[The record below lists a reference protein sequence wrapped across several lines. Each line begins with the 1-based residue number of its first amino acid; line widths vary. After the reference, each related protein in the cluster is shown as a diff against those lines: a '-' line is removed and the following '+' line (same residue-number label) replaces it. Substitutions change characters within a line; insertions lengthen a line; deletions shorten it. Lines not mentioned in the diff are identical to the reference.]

1 MGAPVTGSDLPF
13 WGSLSSPRGH
23 PSADLHASH
32 STDSGGACMWKVP
45 NTPLEFTVSQLL
57 SALVLSA
64 QMIMCPLPRFWSIA
78 HHHRNIQD
86 SKIFLH
92 TWNLI
97 SLYIVFSVLAFPL
110 GSWNSILLAGPIEIP
125 RITYLFFESPT
136 VSFFWRKTVQSSLHK

>member
-1 MGAPVTGSDLPF
+1 MYNMGAPVTGSDLPF

-32 STDSGGACMWKVP
+32 STDPGGACMWKVP
-45 NTPLEFTVSQLL
+45 NTPLRITVSQLL

-64 QMIMCPLPRFWSIA
+64 QIIRCPLPRFLLIA

-86 SKIFLH
+86 SQIFLH

-110 GSWNSILLAGPIEIP
+110 SSWNCILLAGPIEIP
-125 RITYLFFESPT
+125 RITYPFFESPS
-136 VSFFWRKTVQSSLHK
+136 VSFF